1 MQFSE
6 LVAQLSD
13 LVITCTDNP
22 VEITGVAAVEAARPG
37 QLSYIEGGKFL
48 AHLRTTQAS
57 ALILPDDARLQTQA
71 DDRQIAWLSTKEPRL
86 AFARAIALFYRPYR
100 PAPGIHPT
108 AVIDPSVKLGK
119 DIYIGAYSVI
129 GAGAIIGD
137 QVCIHPH
144 VVVYPEARIG
154 SGTVLHSHCTI
165 HERSC
170 LGENCVIHS
179 GAAIGSE
186 GFGFVPVPTGW
197 YKMEQSGYTI
207 LEDGV
212 EVGCHSAIDRPAV
225 GETRIGR
232 NTKIDNLVQ
241 VGHGCQIGQACALAG
256 QAGLAGGVEL
266 GNRVILAGQ
275 SGVANQAKI
284 GDGVIA
290 SAQTGIANDIK
301 AGEVVSG
308 SPALPHRLYLKVA
321 AIQAKLPDIY
331 QWFKKQQKAEQ

>member
-48 AHLRTTQAS
+48 AHLGTTQAS

-108 AVIDPSVKLGK
+108 AVIDPSAKLGK

>member
-321 AIQAKLPDIY
+321 ALQSKLPDIY